1 MAFQSPIVAFSIK
14 SCLWQRL
21 QSNPI
26 NHTDNSPASS
36 RSPSQGRVNE
46 WDRLID
52 HCCCWVFFFSCCFH
66 FGLCFNS
73 YLTLKDVDSLYCTPS
88 IFVSVCSCVCVCAC
102 ARAGTWSRACVG
114 VRPSKQQHSYW
125 SADCWVRPSGP
136 LAVRSCQG
144 WELIMTGGVHTLEVW
159 QTQGTVPCN
168 NSLYY
173 WHRGYDGSL

>member
-14 SCLWQRL
+14 SCPWQRL

-26 NHTDNSPASS
+26 NHTDNSPASL
-36 RSPSQGRVNE
+36 RSPSQGKVNE
-46 WDRLID
+46 WDRLIH
-52 HCCCWVFFFSCCFH
+52 HCFFFILVYASTH
-66 FGLCFNS
+66 TSL
-73 YLTLKDVDSLYCTPS
+73 LKMWT
-88 IFVSVCSCVCVCAC
+88 VSTVSWAISFPCVHVCVYAH
-102 ARAGTWSRACVG
+102 TWTRACVG
-114 VRPSKQQHSYW
+114 VRPSNQQHLYW

-144 WELIMTGGVHTLEVW
+144 WELIMTGGAHTLEVW

-173 WHRGYDGSL
+173 WHHGCDGSL